1 MGNEPV
7 SGVDPDGR
15 DCPDC
20 PNDKRFDVYRNNSAM
35 FGYDPEIG
43 AYSYGVTVTGQV
55 TWFDN
60 FIKGVTYLDE
70 RFGGTHGYEFMNSGP
85 GGTLIYLQRKGKS
98 LGIIV
103 DPAEG
108 LVVFKHN
115 GYKFK
120 IDNKTTET
128 STAYKKFLEM
138 LSDSKFVAVDLRGST
153 DKVIKLVED
162 QIINNHGL
170 LKVEQ
175 VQETSLGIK
184 TMQQVNEPD
193 SIWQY
198 FGIQHGTG
206 PVKWDSAKVVNPN
219 KQ

>member
-1 MGNEPV
+1 
-7 SGVDPDGR
+7 
-15 DCPDC
+15 
-20 PNDKRFDVYRNNSAM
+20 
-35 FGYDPEIG
+35 
-43 AYSYGVTVTGQV
+43 
-55 TWFDN
+55 
-60 FIKGVTYLDE
+60 
-70 RFGGTHGYEFMNSGP
+70 
-85 GGTLIYLQRKGKS
+85 
-98 LGIIV
+98 
-103 DPAEG
+103 
-108 LVVFKHN
+108 
-115 GYKFK
+115 
-120 IDNKTTET
+120 
-128 STAYKKFLEM
+128 M
-138 LSDSKFVAVDLRGST
+138 LSDSKYVAVDLRGST

-170 LKVEQ
+170 LKVEK